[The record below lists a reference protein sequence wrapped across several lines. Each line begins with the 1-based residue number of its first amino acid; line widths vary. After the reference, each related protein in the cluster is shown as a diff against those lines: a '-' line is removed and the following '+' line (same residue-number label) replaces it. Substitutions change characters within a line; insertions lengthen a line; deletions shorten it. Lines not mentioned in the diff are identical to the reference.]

1 MNNRDFSWSPKEK
14 KIARIA
20 FDKAYKNEMNEIKNE
35 LEKKLQDLQD
45 LQKIWLIHNYLSKRR
60 KEIDRKYDYRYSVLI
75 IVFGRLL
82 SEGYIEEKDLEG
94 LSIDKINAIKSLSQA
109 I

>member
-1 MNNRDFSWSPKEK
+1 MNNRDFSWSPIEK
-14 KIARIA
+14 KIARTA

-35 LEKKLQDLQD
+35 LEKKLQDLKD
-45 LQKIWLIHNYLSKRR
+45 LQKIWSIHNYLSKRR